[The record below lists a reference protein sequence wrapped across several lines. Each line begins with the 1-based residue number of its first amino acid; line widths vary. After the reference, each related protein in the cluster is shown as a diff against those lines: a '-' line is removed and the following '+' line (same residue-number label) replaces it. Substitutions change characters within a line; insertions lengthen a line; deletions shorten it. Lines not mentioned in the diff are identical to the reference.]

1 MVKIIFNALLGLLLI
16 FIWSRFVNIEEIFHT
31 ISKVNPLSLI
41 PIFFFLL
48 LSPIIRSIRLKIFLS
63 EIKKISL
70 KDLIM
75 LNGAALMLNF
85 LIPIRAG
92 EIAKGVYLSQKYGL
106 NLGKAVIWVFIDRF
120 VDFLVVL
127 LLASLFVSLLPTQL
141 PSGFSKTALVI
152 FILALLGTYLVVFQI
167 NLSRKIASFLPFKK
181 LSHFMLDSFT
191 ILDRHPRDLFLMIL
205 TTLLAYLADA
215 FILYYGFKAV
225 GYNEDI
231 LRMYFAQLLTAL
243 TYLIPAAPGF
253 VGSAEASGLL
263 VFSGIF
269 GIDPNISS
277 SVVVLLHISTI
288 LFVLVFGIIGVLN
301 LKLDLGLILRKAL
314 KRR

>member
-1 MVKIIFNALLGLLLI
+1 
-16 FIWSRFVNIEEIFHT
+16 
-31 ISKVNPLSLI
+31 
-41 PIFFFLL
+41 
-48 LSPIIRSIRLKIFLS
+48 
-63 EIKKISL
+63 
-70 KDLIM
+70 
-75 LNGAALMLNF
+75 
-85 LIPIRAG
+85 
-92 EIAKGVYLSQKYGL
+92 
-106 NLGKAVIWVFIDRF
+106 
-120 VDFLVVL
+120 
-127 LLASLFVSLLPTQL
+127 
-141 PSGFSKTALVI
+141 
-152 FILALLGTYLVVFQI
+152 
-167 NLSRKIASFLPFKK
+167 
-181 LSHFMLDSFT
+181 MLDSFT

-314 KRR
+314 KRDK

>member
-152 FILALLGTYLVVFQI
+152 FILALLGTYL
-167 NLSRKIASFLPFKK
+167 
-181 LSHFMLDSFT
+181 
-191 ILDRHPRDLFLMIL
+191 
-205 TTLLAYLADA
+205 
-215 FILYYGFKAV
+215 
-225 GYNEDI
+225 
-231 LRMYFAQLLTAL
+231 
-243 TYLIPAAPGF
+243 IPAAPGF

-314 KRR
+314 KRDK